1 MSFRKKNNVYNERRL
16 VFMSKIVGIITITTG
31 VLGTIFGLI
40 SLVDQIKNGDKRA
53 KISGEA
59 TGEAI
64 VKNLKQQSLVV
75 E

>member
-1 MSFRKKNNVYNERRL
+1 
-16 VFMSKIVGIITITTG
+16 MSKIVGIITITTG

>member
-1 MSFRKKNNVYNERRL
+1 
-16 VFMSKIVGIITITTG
+16 MSKIVGIITITTG

-59 TGEAI
+59 AGEAI